1 MDADTTR
8 GRAVDGPAGGYGG
21 HGPGAGRL
29 ASTPAEK
36 RAAAKAL
43 DDHIEPETRRAGE
56 WADDET
62 GAAVKA
68 FGARDGDGWLTA
80 AALRKAHAAWGD
92 QVRNL
97 MDRLGAEKDALRS
110 TNVVLTGSDVAAG
123 SALRRTSALD
133 LY

>member
-1 MDADTTR
+1 M
-8 GRAVDGPAGGYGG
+8 DGPAGGYGG
-21 HGPGAGRL
+21 YDHGPGAGRL
-29 ASTPAEK
+29 ASAPAEK

-43 DDHIEPETRRAGE
+43 NDHIEPDTRRAGE

-68 FGARDGDGWLTA
+68 FGARDGHGWLTST
-80 AALRKAHAAWGD
+80 ALRKAHATWGD

-110 TNVVLTGSDVAAG
+110 TNVVLTGSDLAAG